1 MDALKNAMKAK
12 DQVSMRTLRAI
23 KSAILLFK
31 TSGTGDTLNED
42 AEIKLIQKMIKQ
54 RKESASIF
62 HQQNRADLA
71 VIEEEEITVLNQFLP
86 DQLDEAALESAI
98 QTIIL
103 ETGASTIKD
112 MGRAVGQAQQK
123 LAGRADGKAIA
134 EMVKKLLSQ

>member
-31 TSGTGDTLNED
+31 TSGTGDALNED

-112 MGRAVGQAQQK
+112 MGRVVGQAQQK

>member
-112 MGRAVGQAQQK
+112 MGRVVGQAQQK